1 MNDTKTGENYRIP
14 FECTTGIKL
23 RLSGLTRGSAGTG
36 RARDTVN
43 HLLVKESFSEGRLS
57 RDAGTFLCD
66 PNGTPRF
73 PVGEGEHDEPREVT
87 CRACLDLMDRWHVDT
102 DNQQTAPGNGS

>member
-1 MNDTKTGENYRIP
+1 MNENSTNGKYRIP
-14 FECTTGIKL
+14 FEYTTGIKL
-23 RLSGLTRGSAGTG
+23 RLSGLARGSAGSG

-57 RDAGTFLCD
+57 RDADTFLCD

-87 CRACLDLMDRWHVDT
+87 CIACLDLMHRWYVNT
-102 DNQQTAPGNGS
+102 DSKREDSE